1 MAKFDSWKVARATIE
16 TGTGNVLMYGPPG
29 TGKSFAAQFGAN
41 GGNVR
46 NITITPDTAAAELR
60 GHYHPV
66 AGEFVW
72 RDGPIVAAMRDGS
85 RVVLNEVDHAG
96 GDVLSFLIA
105 ALDNRES
112 AAITLPSGET
122 VRPAAGFQVVG
133 TMNGKPEDL
142 IPALRDR
149 FAAAVEITEPHPD
162 AIEALPA
169 DLRNAARGATPGGDG
184 PTLRAWL
191 AFAALRVSI
200 GCPETAA
207 QAVFGADW
215 RAILD
220 SLAVA
225 ADAS

>member
-1 MAKFDSWKVARATIE
+1 MAKVESWKVAQATIE
-16 TGTGNVLMYGPPG
+16 TGDGNVLLYGPPG
-29 TGKSFAAQFGAN
+29 TGKSYAAQFGAN
-41 GGNVR
+41 GGSVR

-66 AGEFVW
+66 GGEFVW

-122 VRPAAGFQVVG
+122 VRPATGFQAVG
-133 TMNGKPEDL
+133 TMNGVPGDL
-142 IPALRDR
+142 LPALRDR
-149 FAAAVEITEPHPD
+149 FAVAVEITEPHPA

-169 DLRNAARGATPGGDG
+169 DLQNAARGTVAAAGDDRI
-184 PTLRAWL
+184 TLRAWL
-191 AFAALRVSI
+191 AFARLRPTI
-200 GCPETAA
+200 GGEFAA
-207 QAVFGADW
+207 QAVFGANW
-215 RAILD
+215 RSVLD

-225 ADAS
+225 AH